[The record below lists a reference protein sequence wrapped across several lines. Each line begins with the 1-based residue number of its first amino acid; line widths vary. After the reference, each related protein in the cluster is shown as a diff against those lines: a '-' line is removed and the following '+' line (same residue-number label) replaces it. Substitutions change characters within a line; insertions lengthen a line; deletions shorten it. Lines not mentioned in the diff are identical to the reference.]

1 MNREEFKKNINEAL
15 DNVET
20 IEELNKVLDSMHPSD
35 AHTVINDMLKNNL
48 KIRKIINT
56 ARNADDKS
64 QYQLYQHIKMSA
76 KKSYEH
82 DMTPARLI
90 DVDMVA
96 TRVYTIL
103 LGMISEMNKILIKQG
118 EAINTIERKIGLD
131 VTDFTGGDNNDTAGH
146 GDVQRI
152 EEDS

>member
-82 DMTPARLI
+82 DITPARLI

-103 LGMISEMNKILIKQG
+103 LGMVSEMNKTLIKQG

-131 VTDFTGGDNNDTAGH
+131 ITDFTGGDNNDTAEH

-152 EEDS
+152 KKDS

>member
-1 MNREEFKKNINEAL
+1 MKMNREEFKKNINEAL

-35 AHTVINDMLKNNL
+35 ANTVINDMLKNNL

-82 DMTPARLI
+82 DMTPAKLI

-96 TRVYTIL
+96 TRVIL
-103 LGMISEMNKILIKQG
+103 SCLE
-118 EAINTIERKIGLD
+118 
-131 VTDFTGGDNNDTAGH
+131 
-146 GDVQRI
+146 
-152 EEDS
+152 

>member
-1 MNREEFKKNINEAL
+1 MNREEFKKNINETFS
-15 DNVET
+15 NVKT

-103 LGMISEMNKILIKQG
+103 LGMISEMNKILIKQ
-118 EAINTIERKIGLD
+118 EESINTIERKIGLD
-131 VTDFTGGDNNDTAGH
+131 ITDFTGGDNNDTAGH

>member
-1 MNREEFKKNINEAL
+1 MNREEFKKNINETL
-15 DNVET
+15 NNVET

-56 ARNADDKS
+56 ARIADDKS

-96 TRVYTIL
+96 TRVYTIM
-103 LGMISEMNKILIKQG
+103 LGMISEMYKILIKQG

-131 VTDFTGGDNNDTAGH
+131 VTDFTGGDNNVTGGH